1 MSSNDQG
8 RQLALCTEKQ
18 LYTGGDDPLLPALL
32 NAIEQADEIEITV
45 SFIQRSGLDLL
56 FDALYD
62 ALIKGTTLKLLTS
75 DYLDFTCPF
84 ALKELMT
91 IQTLGADLRVYETRG
106 NESFHMKSYI
116 FTKTKGEDGQI
127 YEGSAFIGSNNI
139 SAVALT
145 QGLEWCFRHDFIA
158 SHSGNNKATFLQF
171 KAAFAS
177 LFNHPQTTCLS
188 YPWIQHYQKRRKKPQ
203 FKTVSK
209 VDDDIDIEPISP
221 RPEQQEALEKLNNS
235 RAQSY
240 KRGLVVL
247 ATGMGKT
254 WLAAFDVQQVG
265 AKKVLFVAHREEI
278 LKQAAKTFTRLIDC
292 TAGFYT
298 GKQKQSDADFLFAS
312 VQSIGKSES
321 LSQFTADYFDYIIV
335 DEFHHAS
342 SKLYRNLLS
351 YFEPQFLLG
360 LTATP
365 ERTDQADILSLCDNN
380 LVYERNM
387 VQGIDAKTLAPF
399 HYYGIWDESV
409 DYTAIP
415 WRNGKFDPTS
425 LSNQFATERRAKHAL
440 QHWKQLAQARTLA
453 FCISTAHADYMANY
467 FNKAGIKT
475 ASVHGKSSIKRSE
488 ALAHL
493 ASGKLQI
500 IFSVDLF
507 NEGTDLPCIDTVMM
521 LRPSESKVLFLQQ
534 LGRGLRTHQQKTHL
548 VVLDFIGNHHSFL
561 NKPYALFGTYSLRD
575 LVAKLSKDNQ
585 VVQLPEG
592 CFVNYDLEI
601 TDFWQQLAN
610 EQRTTALDD
619 YQNLAE
625 QLGHA
630 PDACEFFH
638 EYGEFK
644 KIKPYGSWFE
654 LVVKARSVSGISA
667 EWLAPYKVFLK
678 EAVEVTSMTKS
689 FKAILLEAFVQLDG
703 IAHPPTLRALA
714 DKSYDVLMHYPQLR
728 KLDISEKDR
737 SKSKGSKA
745 WFNYWFD
752 NPINAFT
759 EAKKPAHKRK
769 THHWFSI
776 EQAPNQSIEEA
787 QFKLNLEVK
796 TQDIEQ
802 LTDCILE
809 LSRYRLVRYLH
820 TKLDRLAELESIQT
834 VTDDAIPNQLQSTD
848 VAENVVQLPYFP
860 NLKIACG
867 HFKTGDS
874 SEMSFVPAPP
884 GCGKVDPEKH
894 FLAHASGNSMN
905 GGKHPIFDG
914 DLLLLERITS
924 SNAGSITNTTIAI
937 ERFDSAGDEQFLL
950 RDVRKQINAQGEVT
964 YLLVARNPEYAV
976 MEANDEFVT
985 FARLREVLRLP
996 EN

>member
-1 MSSNDQG
+1 MSSNNQG
-8 RQLALCTEKQ
+8 GKLALCTKKQ

-91 IQTLGADLRVYETRG
+91 LQTLGADLRVYETRG

-116 FTKTKGEDGQI
+116 FTKTKGENGQV

-145 QGLEWCFRHDFIA
+145 QGLEWCYRHDFA
-158 SHSGNNKATFLQF
+158 TGHDDNNKVTFLQF
-171 KAAFAS
+171 RAAFTS
-177 LFNHPQTTCLS
+177 LFTHPQVICLS
-188 YPWIQHYQKRRKKPQ
+188 YQWIQHYQKRRNKPQ
-203 FKTVSK
+203 FKTVSND
-209 VDDDIDIEPISP
+209 VSDIVIEPITP
-221 RPEQQEALEKLNNS
+221 RPEQQEALEKLNSS
-235 RAQSY
+235 RAQGY

-278 LKQAAKTFTRLIDC
+278 LKQAAKTFTRLLDC

-298 GKQKQSDADFLFAS
+298 GKQKQSDANFLFAS
-312 VQSIGKSES
+312 VQSIGKAES
-321 LSQFTADYFDYIIV
+321 LKQFTADYFDYIVV

-351 YFEPQFLLG
+351 YFEPKFLLG

-380 LVYERNM
+380 LVYERNL
-387 VQGIDAKTLAPF
+387 VQGIDAKTLVPF

-440 QHWKQLAQARTLA
+440 QHWKRLAQTRTLA
-453 FCISTAHADYMANY
+453 FCISTAHADYMASY
-467 FNKAGIKT
+467 FNKSGIT
-475 ASVHGKSSIKRSE
+475 AASVHGKSSIKRSE

-493 ASGKLQI
+493 ASEKLQI

-507 NEGTDLPCIDTVMM
+507 NEGTDLPTIDTVMM

-548 VVLDFIGNHHSFL
+548 VVLDFIGNHHCFL
-561 NKPYALFGTYSLRD
+561 NKPYALFGAHSPRD
-575 LVAKLSKDNQ
+575 LVAKLTPDNQ
-585 VVQLPEG
+585 LFQLPEG

-601 TDFWQQLAN
+601 TDFWQQLAKA
-610 EQRTTALDD
+610 QRTTALDD
-619 YQNLAE
+619 YQNLTE

-638 EYGEFK
+638 EYGDFK
-644 KIKPYGSWFE
+644 KVKLYGSWFE
-654 LVVKARSVSGISA
+654 LVVKAKSDEGLSA
-667 EWLAPYKVFLK
+667 EWLEPYKLFLK
-678 EAVEVTSMTKS
+678 ESVEVTNMTKC
-689 FKAILLEAFVQLDG
+689 FKAVLLEAFVQLDG
-703 IAHPPTLRALA
+703 ITSPPTLRALA
-714 DKSYDVLMHYPQLR
+714 DRSYDVLMHYPQLR
-728 KLDISEKDR
+728 KLDIAEKDR
-737 SKSKGSKA
+737 SKTKGSKA
-745 WFNYWFD
+745 WFNYWFE

-759 EAKKPAHKRK
+759 EAKKTAHKRK

-776 EQAPNQSIEEA
+776 EQAANQPVEEA
-787 QFKLNLEVK
+787 QFKLNLTVK

-802 LTDCILE
+802 LYDCILE
-809 LSRYRLVRYLH
+809 LSRYRLARYLH
-820 TKLDRLAELESIQT
+820 TKRDTLTEIESTLEAADGMMLSNKQHIDN
-834 VTDDAIPNQLQSTD
+834 V
-848 VAENVVQLPYFP
+848 ENVVQLPYFP

-874 SEMSFVPAPP
+874 SEMSFMEAPL

-905 GGKHPIFDG
+905 GGKHPILDG
-914 DLLLLERITS
+914 DLLLLERITA

-937 ERFDSAGDEQFLL
+937 EHFDTAGDEQFLL
-950 RDVRKQINAQGEVT
+950 RDVKKQIDAQGAVT

-985 FARLREVLRLP
+985 FARLREVLSA
-996 EN
+996 ED

>member
-1 MSSNDQG
+1 MSSNNQG
-8 RQLALCTEKQ
+8 RQLALCTNKQ
-18 LYTGGDDPLLPALL
+18 LYVGGDDPLLPALL
-32 NAIEQADEIEITV
+32 HAIEQADEVEITV

-62 ALIKGTTLKLLTS
+62 ALANGTTLKLLTS

-91 IQTLGADLRVYETRG
+91 LQTLGADLRVYETRG

-158 SHSGNNKATFLQF
+158 SQSGNNKATFLQF

-177 LFNHPQTTCLS
+177 LFTHPQTACLS
-188 YPWIQHYQKRRKKPQ
+188 YPWIQHYQERRKKSQ
-203 FKTVSK
+203 FKTVSN
-209 VDDDIDIEPISP
+209 VVADIDIEPISP
-221 RPEQQEALEKLNNS
+221 RPEQQEALEKLNS
-235 RAQSY
+235 ARAQSY

-312 VQSIGKSES
+312 VQSIGKTES
-321 LSQFTADYFDYIIV
+321 LRQFTADYFDYIIV

-387 VQGIDAKTLAPF
+387 VQGIDAKTLVPF

-425 LSNQFATERRAKHAL
+425 LNNQFATEQRARHAL
-440 QHWKQLAQARTLA
+440 QHWKQLAQTRTQA

-467 FNKAGIKT
+467 FNKAGIKA

-507 NEGTDLPCIDTVMM
+507 NEGTDLPSIDTVMM

-561 NKPYALFGTYSLRD
+561 NKPYALFATHSPGD

-601 TDFWQQLAN
+601 TDFWRQLAK
-610 EQRTTALDD
+610 RTA
-619 YQNLAE
+619 N
-625 QLGHA
+625 H
-630 PDACEFFH
+630 
-638 EYGEFK
+638 
-644 KIKPYGSWFE
+644 GS
-654 LVVKARSVSGISA
+654 
-667 EWLAPYKVFLK
+667 
-678 EAVEVTSMTKS
+678 
-689 FKAILLEAFVQLDG
+689 
-703 IAHPPTLRALA
+703 
-714 DKSYDVLMHYPQLR
+714 
-728 KLDISEKDR
+728 
-737 SKSKGSKA
+737 
-745 WFNYWFD
+745 
-752 NPINAFT
+752 
-759 EAKKPAHKRK
+759 
-769 THHWFSI
+769 
-776 EQAPNQSIEEA
+776 
-787 QFKLNLEVK
+787 
-796 TQDIEQ
+796 
-802 LTDCILE
+802 
-809 LSRYRLVRYLH
+809 
-820 TKLDRLAELESIQT
+820 
-834 VTDDAIPNQLQSTD
+834 
-848 VAENVVQLPYFP
+848 
-860 NLKIACG
+860 
-867 HFKTGDS
+867 
-874 SEMSFVPAPP
+874 
-884 GCGKVDPEKH
+884 
-894 FLAHASGNSMN
+894 
-905 GGKHPIFDG
+905 
-914 DLLLLERITS
+914 
-924 SNAGSITNTTIAI
+924 
-937 ERFDSAGDEQFLL
+937 
-950 RDVRKQINAQGEVT
+950 
-964 YLLVARNPEYAV
+964 
-976 MEANDEFVT
+976 
-985 FARLREVLRLP
+985 
-996 EN
+996 